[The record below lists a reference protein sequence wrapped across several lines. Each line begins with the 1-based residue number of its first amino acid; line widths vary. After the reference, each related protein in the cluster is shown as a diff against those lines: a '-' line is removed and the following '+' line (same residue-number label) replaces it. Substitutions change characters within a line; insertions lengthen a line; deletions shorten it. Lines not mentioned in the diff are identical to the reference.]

1 MTTKANAID
10 VTLSMGWRQC
20 LALIGLIRSIPA
32 QIPGGAR
39 RLEVADKIVALEKT
53 MPESVKTDRVAG
65 MAWRCELVLNREHL
79 GSLKIGLLG
88 LWNAERSTG
97 ATQEQIVDVAK
108 GLRIWEKH
116 LRPVVEKEEVEP
128 IAELDG
134 EADIGDLD
142 DVPPAAAPASSTSRS
157 GRKR

>member
-1 MTTKANAID
+1 MSAKANAID

-39 RLEVADKIVALEKT
+39 RLEVADKIVALEKV
-53 MPESVKTDRVAG
+53 MPESVKTDRVAV

-108 GLRIWEKH
+108 GLRLWVKH
-116 LRPVVEKEEVEP
+116 LEPVFLKEEVEP
-128 IAELDG
+128 ITELDG

-142 DVPPAAAPASSTSRS
+142 DVPSADPAKP
-157 GRKR
+157 GKKR

>member
-1 MTTKANAID
+1 MSAID
-10 VTLSMGWRQC
+10 VTLSVSWKQC
-20 LALIGLIRSIPA
+20 LALITLIRAMPA

-53 MPESVKTDRVAG
+53 RPESAKVDHVTA

-88 LWNAERSTG
+88 LWSSKDG

-108 GLRIWEKH
+108 GLRLWVKH
-116 LRPVVEKEEVEP
+116 IEPVVVKEEVEA
-128 IAELDG
+128 IVELDG

-142 DVPPAAAPASSTSRS
+142 DAPPTIGKATAKP
-157 GRKR
+157 GKKR